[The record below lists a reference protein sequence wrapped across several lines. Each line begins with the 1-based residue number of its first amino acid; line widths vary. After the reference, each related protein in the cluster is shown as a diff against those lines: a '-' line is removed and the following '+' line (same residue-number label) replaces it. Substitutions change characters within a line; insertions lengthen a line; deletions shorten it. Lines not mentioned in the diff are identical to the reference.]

1 MELDAAAAAAAAIV
15 TSLFDVAGLP
25 AATDGARS
33 AVGLVVG
40 FLLLLDGVEEAVAA
54 TIIKDESSVVGC

>member
-25 AATDGARS
+25 APADGARS